1 MTRPIWLGEDARG
14 WDHVRIHLAVLFHPD
29 LGPYEQY
36 LYALIAAHAEGT
48 TGDPA
53 PGKEATQEDLAAAM
67 GCGLRRVREAQE
79 LLVKAGLIETRRHP
93 NRIGQP
99 LIYRLLPP
107 PGLPAPGERNAP
119 DYRHQGSVIG
129 ASPAPGEPNTKSAP
143 SYEIPE
149 TRDTP
154 FLTDPP
160 GPDLLAADFA
170 ESFWDPFP
178 KRQGQTKP
186 GKAKCLERWRG
197 YPETTRALIRRALP
211 NYVAECSG
219 PDGRYPKDPITWLN
233 QKAWEDYQQ
242 KPELRPQANGSV
254 ARKPST
260 PFERTRAAFEQ
271 ARREDGLI
279 P

>member
-48 TGDPA
+48 TGKPM
-53 PGKEATQEDLAAAM
+53 PGQEATLEDLREIM
-67 GCGLRRVREAQE
+67 GCSKPTILKARDT
-79 LLVKAGLIETRRHP
+79 LVDKKLIEVEQLSDRR
-93 NRIGQP
+93 GQP
-99 LIYRLLPP
+99 TVYRLMPP
-107 PGLPAPGERNAP
+107 PAFGQGGLPNQGGFGKGGLPNQGTQVNDVYQTSAAP
-119 DYRHQGSVIG
+119 Q
-129 ASPAPGEPNTKSAP
+129 
-143 SYEIPE
+143 SYEVPE

-154 FLTDPP
+154 LLTDPP

-170 ESFWDPFP
+170 ESFWSPFP
-178 KRQGQTKP
+178 RRQGQTKP

-211 NYVAECSG
+211 NYIAECSG
-219 PDGRYPKDPITWLN
+219 PDGRFPKDPITWLN

-242 KPELRPQANGSV
+242 KPEPRPQTNGS
-254 ARKPST
+254 ATRPST